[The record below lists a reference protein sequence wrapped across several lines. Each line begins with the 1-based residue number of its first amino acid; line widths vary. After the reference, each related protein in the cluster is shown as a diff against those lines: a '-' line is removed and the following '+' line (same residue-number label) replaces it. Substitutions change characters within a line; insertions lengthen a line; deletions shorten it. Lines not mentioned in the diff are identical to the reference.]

1 MPLFPCLLC
10 FSVCLMGNTGAPLR
24 GIVPMFLPTKDVAAF
39 CDSLLSSD
47 SDLVDPQAQWPG
59 FRFKSPRVLPFV
71 SVSPV
76 FCVIL
81 VCPVGKTGTPQC
93 GIVPMF
99 LPPKDVVAFCD
110 SLLSSDSDLVDLQV
124 QPQLPSRL
132 PGPGPFFCL
141 CCL

>member
-1 MPLFPCLLC
+1 
-10 FSVCLMGNTGAPLR
+10 
-24 GIVPMFLPTKDVAAF
+24 MFLPPKDVAAF
-39 CDSLLSSD
+39 CDYLLSSD

-59 FRFKSPRVLPFV
+59 FSLQVIKGLALCICFPVL
-71 SVSPV
+71 
-76 FCVIL
+76 CVIP